1 MNATKPASS
10 PQAVSEV
17 PDYLACAQ
25 PNPAANR
32 APWFKNIAPV
42 YVGIFLWF
50 VFWSGAVTSAP
61 ANAGG
66 VLGAGVVPALLGL
79 LAGAV
84 ICYTLFY
91 HVFGRLGQKTGL
103 PLYIVGSSTF
113 GATGGLILPGF
124 LMGLLQFGWVAVNV
138 YFSTMALN
146 QMFKLPDGS
155 AGIYA
160 IMVIWGVAGVIMG
173 LKGIKYVAM
182 VSTWLPIIPAVA
194 LIVLLSKTIGGLG
207 SFVPADLVSAMAAA
221 KPAAGAAALKPALT
235 GMAVIIALI
244 TYTVGFTATAGAAG
258 CDFGTNARDKKDVVM
273 GGFVGVLLAIFICA
287 SLATLIVAGFYGTEA
302 GKAMIAA
309 KTVTLDPI
317 ALLTKILDDKPGSIV
332 AFLLAL
338 CAFPSCCFSSIIAAT
353 AIKTTL
359 PKVNPWISC
368 GIGCVVAEIL
378 AMTGVAAKLP
388 VVFGFFG
395 ASFGPI
401 CGAMVA
407 DYLLNGSRWAGPRAG
422 FNPAGWV
429 AWVVGFIIG
438 AQPQLVA
445 WGIPLGKQPLPL
457 SLILAFFAGAI
468 VYAVLSKAQTQV
480 LPYPQADQQSPD

>member
-1 MNATKPASS
+1 MSETQTASS
-10 PQAVSEV
+10 VQGSAKAISAVPS
-17 PDYLACAQ
+17 YLECAQ

-50 VFWSGAVTSAP
+50 VFWSGAVTCADS
-61 ANAGG
+61 AGG
-66 VLGAGVVPALLGL
+66 ILSAGVGSALLGL
-79 LAGAV
+79 LAGAA
-84 ICYTLFY
+84 ICYGLFY

-124 LMGLLQFGWVAVNV
+124 LMGLLQFGWVAVNI

-146 QMFKLPDGS
+146 EMFKLPAGS
-155 AGIYA
+155 PGVYA
-160 IMVIWGVAGVIMG
+160 IMVVWGVAGVIMG
-173 LKGIKYVAM
+173 LKGIQYVAM
-182 VSTWLPIIPAVA
+182 ISTWLPVIPAIA
-194 LIVLLSKTIGGLG
+194 LVVLLTKTIGGLG
-207 SFVPADLVSAMAAA
+207 SFDPAALVKAAAAGGIA
-221 KPAAGAAALKPALT
+221 KPAMSSA
-235 GMAVIIALI
+235 AVIIALI

-258 CDFGTNARDKKDVVM
+258 CDFGTNARGKKDVVM
-273 GGFVGVLLAIFICA
+273 GGLVGVLLAIFITA
-287 SLATLIVAGFYGTEA
+287 ALATLIVAGFYGTEA
-302 GKAMIAA
+302 GKALLAQN
-309 KTVTLDPI
+309 KVELNPI
-317 ALLTKILDDKPGSIV
+317 ALLTTILGAGPGKTV

-338 CAFPSCCFSSIIAAT
+338 CAFPSCCFSSIIAAN

-368 GIGCVVAEIL
+368 GIGLIVAEAL

-407 DYLLNGSRWAGPRAG
+407 EYFLNGGRWSGPRAG
-422 FNPAGWV
+422 FNPAGWL
-429 AWVVGFIIG
+429 AWAVGFVIG

-445 WGIPLGKQPLPL
+445 WGAPLGKPLPL

-468 VYAVLSKAQTQV
+468 VYAVLSKAQTKV
-480 LPYPQADQQSPD
+480 LPYPQAEQQSAE